1 MARDKN
7 VTIVP
12 GKGEFW
18 LASTGTAY
26 PADPDDPGASGYTE
40 IGHTSRDTPMQV
52 SRDGGEA
59 TTKGSWQDANMRS
72 DVSQPTYAI
81 AFNLLQYD
89 TESQKLYHGAN
100 ATVVSGRLRIPKTPT
115 PTEKALFIRIVDG
128 AKAQYRHYKRVSII
142 GADAEEFDVEQL
154 AAMPVAATILG
165 AEADDYLGEISVP
178 APMGANEVQQVAITG
193 TPTGGT
199 FTLTFDGQTTANIAY
214 NAAASAVQTA
224 LAALSNIGSGN
235 VACTG
240 GPLPGTPVSVEFT
253 GSLAGVNVSQMTA
266 NSAGLTGGTSPTVNV
281 TTTTQGGS

>member
-7 VTIVP
+7 VTFVP
-12 GKGEFW
+12 GKGEYW
-18 LASTGTAY
+18 LALSGTAY
-26 PADPDDPGASGYTE
+26 PADPDDPGASGFVE
-40 IGHTSRDTPMQV
+40 IGHTSRESPMQV
-52 SRDGGEA
+52 SRNGGEA

-72 DVSQPTYAI
+72 DVSPPTYAI

-89 TESQKLYHGAN
+89 TASQKLYYGAN
-100 ATVVSGRLRIPKTPT
+100 AAVVSGRVQVPKIPV

-128 AKAQYRHYKRVSII
+128 ARAQYRHYKRVSIV
-142 GADAEEFDVEQL
+142 GADSEEFDIEQL
-154 AAMPVAATILG
+154 ASLPIAATILG
-165 AEADDYLGEISVP
+165 DEADDYLGEISVP

-193 TPTGGT
+193 TPTGGN

-214 NAAASAVQTA
+214 NAAAAAVQTA

-240 GPLPGTPVSVEFT
+240 GALPGTPVAVEFT
-253 GSLAGVNVSQMTA
+253 GDLAGVNVSQMTA
-266 NSAGLTGGTSPTVNV
+266 SSAGLTGGTTPTVAV

>member
-18 LASTGTAY
+18 LASPGTAY
-26 PADPDDPGASGYTE
+26 PADPDDPAASGFVE

-72 DVSQPTYAI
+72 DVSQPTFAI

-89 TESQKLYHGAN
+89 VDSQKLYHGAN

-115 PTEKALFIRIVDG
+115 PTEKCLFVRIIDG

-142 GADAEEFDVEQL
+142 GADAEEFDVENL
-154 AAMPVAATILG
+154 ASMP
-165 AEADDYLGEISVP
+165 
-178 APMGANEVQQVAITG
+178 
-193 TPTGGT
+193 
-199 FTLTFDGQTTANIAY
+199 IA
-214 NAAASAVQTA
+214 
-224 LAALSNIGSGN
+224 
-235 VACTG
+235 
-240 GPLPGTPVSVEFT
+240 
-253 GSLAGVNVSQMTA
+253 
-266 NSAGLTGGTSPTVNV
+266 
-281 TTTTQGGS
+281 